1 MTFYQLPKMND
12 IKYISDN
19 LFSSY
24 SKTDTSRIIINK
36 TLHKYLN
43 NIKKD
48 IEDNPNEW
56 DKYKKYTNTYE
67 FIHTSIPDTKNSV
80 STLKPLSRSF
90 YKMIEICNLLKIFD
104 DLSARTTH
112 CKSFHLAEG
121 PGGFIEALAKKRNN
135 PSDLYYGM
143 TLIDESNNNVPGWRK
158 TELFLKGHKNV
169 IIEKGNDGTGNLMNP
184 GNLLYCYKKYKGQ
197 MDLITADGGFDF
209 SVDFNNQEKSS
220 LKLILCQIAF
230 AIAMQKVNGTFIIKF
245 FDTFT
250 KMSLDMI
257 FLLSNLYE
265 EVFFVKPNT
274 SRSANSEKYIVCKK
288 FKLDNPD
295 LIIRKLYY
303 IINNFTNTNTNI
315 SNNSNNILSLF
326 IVDLP
331 YYFTSKIEEYNAI
344 LGQHQLENISNTINL
359 IINSGQ
365 SKNVKLELMKKSNI
379 AKCVTWCQDYNIPCN
394 KHSHKTNIF
403 LNNKS

>member
-1 MTFYQLPKMND
+1 MSVYQLPKINN

-19 LFSSY
+19 LFASY
-24 SKTDTSRIIINK
+24 SKEYTSRIIINK
-36 TLHKYLN
+36 TLNKYLN

-48 IEDNPNEW
+48 IEYNPNEW

-67 FIHTSIPDTKNSV
+67 FIHTLIPDTKNSV

-90 YKMIEICNLLKIFD
+90 YKMIEICNLLKIFS
-104 DLSARTTH
+104 DLPTTH

-121 PGGFIEALAKKRNN
+121 PGGFIEALAKKRDN
-135 PSDLYYGM
+135 PKDLYYGM

-158 TELFLKGHKNV
+158 TELFLKNNKNV

-184 GNLLYCYKKYKGQ
+184 GNLLYCYKKHKGQ

-220 LKLILCQIAF
+220 LKLILCQITF
-230 AIAMQKVNGTFIIKF
+230 AIAMQKINGTFIIKF

-250 KMSLDMI
+250 KMSVDMI

-303 IINNFTNTNTNI
+303 IINNFTNTN
-315 SNNSNNILSLF
+315 NSNNILSLF

-331 YYFTSKIEEYNAI
+331 YYFINKIQEYNAI

-359 IINSGQ
+359 IINCGK
-365 SKNVKLELMKKSNI
+365 SKNVKLELMKKNNI
-379 AKCVTWCQDYNIPCN
+379 TKCVTWCQEYNIPCI
-394 KHSHKTNIF
+394 KQTHKTNIF
-403 LNNKS
+403 LNNKY

>member
-19 LFSSY
+19 LLATY

-67 FIHTSIPDTKNSV
+67 FIHTLIPDTKISV

-90 YKMIEICNLLKIFD
+90 YKMIEISNLLKIFA
-104 DLSARTTH
+104 DLPTTH

-158 TELFLKGHKNV
+158 TELFLKSNKNV
-169 IIEKGNDGTGNLMNP
+169 IIEKGKDGTGNLMNP
-184 GNLLYCYKKYKGQ
+184 GNLLYCYKKYKGK

-209 SVDFNNQEKSS
+209 SIDFNNQEKYS

-250 KMSLDMI
+250 KMSVDMI

-295 LIIRKLYY
+295 FIIRKLYY

-315 SNNSNNILSLF
+315 TNNLNNILSLF

-331 YYFTSKIEEYNAI
+331 YYFTNKIEEYNAI
-344 LGQHQLENISNTINL
+344 LGQQQIENISNTINL

-365 SKNVKLELMKKSNI
+365 SKNVKLELMKKINI
-379 AKCVTWCQDYNIPCN
+379 TKCITWCQEYNIPCI
-394 KHSHKTNIF
+394 KQSHKSNIF
-403 LNNKS
+403 LNNKY